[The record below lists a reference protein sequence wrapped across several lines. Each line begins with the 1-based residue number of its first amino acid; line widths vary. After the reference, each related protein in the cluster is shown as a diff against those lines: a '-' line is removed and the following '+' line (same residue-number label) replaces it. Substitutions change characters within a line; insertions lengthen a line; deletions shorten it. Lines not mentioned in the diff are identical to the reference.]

1 MNKTLS
7 LLNATALVAL
17 VAFHFQGDGNEQEK
31 VSVQAQPHHL
41 MRQAPQLA
49 VMTHELPNKAFLAN
63 DSGDA
68 DATQINQTQRWTF

>member
-1 MNKTLS
+1 
-7 LLNATALVAL
+7 
-17 VAFHFQGDGNEQEK
+17 
-31 VSVQAQPHHL
+31 